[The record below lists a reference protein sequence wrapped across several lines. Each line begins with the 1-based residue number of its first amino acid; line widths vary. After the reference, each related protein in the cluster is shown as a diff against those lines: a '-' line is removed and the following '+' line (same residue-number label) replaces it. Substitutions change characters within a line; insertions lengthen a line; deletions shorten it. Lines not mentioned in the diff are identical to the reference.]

1 VKNLEGPQPGL
12 AAAIAPTPIVELRE
26 VTVLFPANRSL
37 IGGDVSRVIRAVDNV
52 SLVIPRGVTFGLV
65 GETGCGKSTVA
76 RLILGMTK
84 PTGGTVLVAG
94 ENRQVLRG
102 KALRA
107 HSQLVQIVLQDPF
120 SSLDPRMNV
129 GNIIAEP
136 LGVGSPFHRQRFA
149 IQARVRELL
158 EMVGMSAAS
167 MGLYPHQ
174 FSGGQR
180 QRIAIARALAS
191 RPELIVLDEPTSS
204 LDVSVRA
211 QILNLLKELQSQL
224 GVTYVFISH
233 DLGTVSFMASMVAV
247 MYLGRIIEVGPTE
260 SVYGS
265 PAHPY
270 TRLLLASVPA
280 ETRSF
285 GRLELTRA
293 GEMSADSIPVGCRFH
308 PRCAFRAGLQPNDSR
323 RCESDDPALRE
334 LRPDRWSA
342 CHYAEDVRT

>member
-1 VKNLEGPQPGL
+1 MTNPKGLQPGI
-12 AAAIAPTPIVELRE
+12 AAEMAPTPIVELRD
-26 VTVLFPANRSL
+26 VTVLFPANGSL
-37 IGGDVSRVIRAVDNV
+37 TGVEFSHVIRAVDNV
-52 SLVIPRGVTFGLV
+52 SLVVPKGVTFGLV
-65 GETGCGKSTVA
+65 GETGSGKSTIA
-76 RLILGMTK
+76 KLILGMTK
-84 PTGGTVLVAG
+84 PTSGAVLVAG
-94 ENRQVLRG
+94 SNRQMLRG

-107 HSQLVQIVLQDPF
+107 HSRLVQIVLQDPF
-120 SSLDPRMNV
+120 SSLNPRMNV

-158 EMVGMSAAS
+158 ELVGMSAAS

-191 RPELIVLDEPTSS
+191 RPELIILDEPTSS

-233 DLGTVSFMASMVAV
+233 DLGTVSFMASIVAV

-260 SVYGS
+260 SVYAS

-270 TRLLLASVPA
+270 TRLLLASVPS
-280 ETRSF
+280 ETLSL

-293 GEMSADSIPVGCRFH
+293 GEMSADSIPLGCRFH
-308 PRCAFRAGLQPNDSR
+308 PRCAFRAGLQPNDSK

-334 LRPDRWSA
+334 LGSGRWSA
-342 CHYAEDVRT
+342 CHYAEDVST